1 MKRPV
6 ALLLSVLLAAG
17 MLAGCSGEGSS
28 EASSGAS
35 GSSSASSAA
44 TVSEV
49 SGQESET
56 QGETVTCLYVVP
68 GDEPK
73 ELAAGLEQ
81 INQKMAE
88 DGVGVELEMQYIPWD
103 AWDQKINIM
112 LSTGEKFDLFQ
123 VMNDRV
129 TLANYA
135 SRGALADIT
144 QAMETY
150 GENITKV
157 NPEIMM
163 KSCQVNGVQ
172 YAIPA
177 YWVESAIDPELFL
190 RTDIME
196 QYGIEKVPET
206 WDELTAA
213 METVINN
220 WEGPQKPYLMLTGSN
235 TSRFAYPAK
244 TYEEWPFVIYDRI
257 FYVDQEGNV
266 ENYFET
272 DVFRK
277 DCMYASDWY
286 QRGIIDPDCM
296 TITSEQADNQMRTGN
311 YFLGASDIG
320 PLKTNYPDITA
331 DDFVRVE
338 LAPEKPD
345 VRPYGT
351 RNMNAVPLAS
361 EHPEAAVKLVN
372 WIYADQEN
380 YDLFMYGREG
390 VDYNKIE
397 EPKGREDIIDSS
409 TGVPAYYFSDW
420 MMGNVEFIRPASTLP
435 TAYSERLY
443 SFNENAVE
451 GYAAQFTFDAS
462 SVQTEY
468 ADVMTVIS
476 EYINPM
482 ACGVKD
488 YEENIDEALSM
499 LEKAGADKL
508 IEEFRTQLEE
518 SKK

>member
-1 MKRPV
+1 MKKTI
-6 ALLLSVLLAAG
+6 ALLLSALLLASVC
-17 MLAGCSGEGSS
+17 AGCSEGE
-28 EASSGAS
+28 SSGTS
-35 GSSSASSAA
+35 GTSSTGSQSASQTSTQETDNSA
-44 TVSEV
+44 
-49 SGQESET
+49 
-56 QGETVTCLYVVP
+56 ETVECLYVVP

-73 ELAAGLEQ
+73 ALAEGLSL
-81 INQKMAE
+81 INEKMAE
-88 DGVGVELEMQYIPWD
+88 DGVGVELQMQYIPWD

-129 TLANYA
+129 SLANYA
-135 SRGALADIT
+135 SRGALADIS

-150 GENITKV
+150 GENITAV

-163 KSCQVNGVQ
+163 KSGQVNGVQ

-190 RTDIME
+190 RKDLME
-196 QYGIEKVPET
+196 KYGIEKVPET

-220 WEGPQKPYLMLTGSN
+220 WDGPQKPYLMLTGSN

-244 TYEEWPFVIYDRI
+244 TYEEWPFVIYDKI

-266 ENYFET
+266 ENYFKT
-272 DVFRK
+272 DAFRK

-286 QRGIIDPDCM
+286 ERGIIDPDCM

-320 PLKTNYPDITA
+320 PLKTNYPDITT

-338 LAPEKPD
+338 LAPDKPD

-351 RNMNAVPLAS
+351 RNMNAVPLSS

-372 WIYADQEN
+372 WIYASQDN
-380 YDLFMYGREG
+380 YDMFMYGRED
-390 VDYNKIE
+390 VDYIKIDD
-397 EPKGREDIIDSS
+397 PKGREDIMR
-409 TGVPAYYFSDW
+409 TTWRKQQPGCL
-420 MMGNVEFIRPASTLP
+420 T
-435 TAYSERLY
+435 
-443 SFNENAVE
+443 
-451 GYAAQFTFDAS
+451 
-462 SVQTEY
+462 
-468 ADVMTVIS
+468 IS
-476 EYINPM
+476 KVLCRWEDGGM
-482 ACGVKD
+482 KVLTD
-488 YEENIDEALSM
+488 
-499 LEKAGADKL
+499 
-508 IEEFRTQLEE
+508 
-518 SKK
+518 

>member
-1 MKRPV
+1 MKKTI
-6 ALLLSVLLAAG
+6 ALLLSALLLVGAF
-17 MLAGCSGEGSS
+17 AGCSEGE
-28 EASSGAS
+28 SSGTS
-35 GSSSASSAA
+35 GTSSTGSQSASQTS
-44 TVSEV
+44 T
-49 SGQESET
+49 QETGDS
-56 QGETVTCLYVVP
+56 GETVECLYVVP

-73 ELAAGLEQ
+73 ALAEGLSL
-81 INQKMAE
+81 INEKMAE
-88 DGVGVELEMQYIPWD
+88 DGVGVELQLQYIPWD

-129 TLANYA
+129 SLANYA

-150 GENITKV
+150 GENITAV

-163 KSCQVNGVQ
+163 KSGQVGGVQ

-190 RTDIME
+190 RTDLME
-196 QYGIEKVPET
+196 KYGIEKVPET
-206 WDELTAA
+206 WDELTTA

-220 WEGPQKPYLMLTGSN
+220 WDGPQKPYLMLTGSN

-244 TYEEWPFVIYDRI
+244 TYEEWPFVVYDKI
-257 FYVDQEGNV
+257 FYVDQDGNV
-266 ENYFET
+266 ENYFKT
-272 DVFRK
+272 DAFRK

-286 QRGIIDPDCM
+286 DRGIIDPDCM
-296 TITSEQADNQMRTGN
+296 TTTSEQADNQMRTGN

-320 PLKTNYPDITA
+320 PLKTNYPDITT
-331 DDFVRVE
+331 DDFVRIE
-338 LAPEKPD
+338 LAPDKPD

-351 RNMNAVPLAS
+351 RNMNAVPLSS

-372 WIYADQEN
+372 WIYASQDN
-380 YDLFMYGREG
+380 YDMFMYGREN
-390 VDYNKIE
+390 VDYVKIDD
-397 EPKGREDIIDSS
+397 PKGREDIIDPS
-409 TGVPAYYFSDW
+409 TSVPEYYFSDW
-420 MMGNVEFIRPASTLP
+420 MMGNVEFIRPANSLP

-443 SFNENAVE
+443 TYNENAVE

-462 SVQTEY
+462 PVQTEY

-482 ACGVKD
+482 ACGVKNYD
-488 YEENIDEALSM
+488 ENIDEALSM
-499 LEKAGADKL
+499 LEKAGADQL
-508 IEEFRTQLEE
+508 IEEFKTQLEE